1 MTQTP
6 DGQASFFDQDTW
18 YGKMYQERSAQTKEA
33 TSRQCSKKPS
43 VSQNR
48 KPPVLKFL
56 KRDGLPGGDTATWT
70 DDGAWLGA
78 YSTRNTSECPSVAVE
93 SRLSQILEDAPHPK
107 YYLSAAACT
116 GILRRAERRGKELPE
131 QLKTALTMQAS
142 SACKETE

>member
-18 YGKMYQERSAQTKEA
+18 CGKTLEDAFPATKA
-33 TSRQCSKKPS
+33 KTSRQSSKKPS

-56 KRDGLPGGDTATWT
+56 KKDGLPGGDTGTWT
-70 DDGAWLGA
+70 DDGAFIGEF
-78 YSTRNTSECPSVAVE
+78 STRNTSECPSVAVE
-93 SRLSQILEDAPHPK
+93 SRLSQILEDAPHQK
-107 YYLSAAACT
+107 YYLNAAACT

-131 QLKTALTMQAS
+131 QMKTALTMQA
-142 SACKETE
+142 ALE